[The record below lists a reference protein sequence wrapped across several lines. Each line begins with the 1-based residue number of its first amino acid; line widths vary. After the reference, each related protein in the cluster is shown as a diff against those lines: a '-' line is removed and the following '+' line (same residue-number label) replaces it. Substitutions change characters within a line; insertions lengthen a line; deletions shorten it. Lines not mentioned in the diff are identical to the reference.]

1 MIIDKMKYFLISIFF
16 HVLVLI
22 IMICHLIN
30 PPKINSH
37 TISYLPA
44 YMYQSILNPVSKKN
58 SLIEKSM
65 ITNKKTTQSTSIQN
79 DNNKLK
85 NTFSKSQLR
94 SQQSITSQTINSIHQ
109 TLLSI
114 LHDKI
119 ATQQI
124 YPESAIVLNQT
135 GKVSIYFI
143 LNTNGDITN
152 ITLQKSSGV
161 RSIDLAALDAVK
173 RSSPI
178 NETINYLK
186 QPESFVIDV
195 IFQ

>member
-1 MIIDKMKYFLISIFF
+1 M
-16 HVLVLI
+16 
-22 IMICHLIN
+22 
-30 PPKINSH
+30 NSH
-37 TISYLPA
+37 AISYLPA
-44 YMYQSILNPVSKKN
+44 YMYQSTSNPISKKDSIRER
-58 SLIEKSM
+58 SLITDKGMIQSGSIKSD
-65 ITNKKTTQSTSIQN
+65 NKK
-79 DNNKLK
+79 LK
-85 NTFSKSQLR
+85 DTISKSQLLY
-94 SQQSITSQTINSIHQ
+94 QQPIPSQTINSIHQ

-161 RSIDLAALDAVK
+161 TCIDLAALDAVK

-178 NETINYLK
+178 NETVNYLK